1 MEKQKI
7 VIFCRSATSEQ
18 LALQVERLTKYA
30 EENNCEVVAVVQEQ
44 RTGVSNRRW
53 KWRLAMR
60 LAKRYEASL
69 LVADLSRVARDSFV
83 ASRYAMQLRHR
94 RIKLFSAME
103 GIKKDQ
109 VENMLAVVKV
119 ISWLTAPQLSST

>member
-1 MEKQKI
+1 MGKQKL

-60 LAKRYEASL
+60 LAKKYEAAI
-69 LVADLSRVARDSFV
+69 LVTDLSRVARDSFV
-83 ASRYAMQLRHR
+83 VSKYAKQLRHR
-94 RIKLFSAME
+94 RIKLFSAIE

-109 VENMLAVVKV
+109 VENMLAVAKL
-119 ISWLTAPQLSST
+119 ISWLTLPQLSST